1 MGETE
6 VKPTRTGL
14 HGALAILALLLAATA
29 AEAQDTGEALGTGA
43 VFGRILDQGTFQPVA
58 GVVVRISTADGI
70 LQDISGP
77 AGTFHIM
84 GVPVGERV
92 VVMQHIAYGEYAQH
106 VAVEPGKDLRVNAHM
121 STRAIEFQPLVVEV
135 LSELERRRLTSGF
148 DINEIPKEEIEL
160 AARGGQ
166 QLGDLLRGG
175 MPGIR
180 VRGGSRAGDYLCVE
194 YRGSGAGE
202 CDEVSVYLDGVPV
215 SDPGLLYSS
224 IDLSDIDRVEVLSP
238 LEAITRYGNRASGGA
253 LLIESRDTSL
263 RDRENPFG
271 GSVGAYDWSLEEE
284 SHPWGRVL
292 GSSILANAAG
302 VGLGYLALKQCVT
315 SEPTTHGR
323 RFTSRCGDLAT
334 ISTGVLALSLPGA
347 FGGVASSRTG
357 GTRQSRGRYFPA
369 AMAGLISTTA
379 GYVMVMHAEDLEYKS
394 DSLRIAGLL
403 TMTVGTPLLLT
414 ISDRLFR
421 ALR

>member
-1 MGETE
+1 MGEIE

-14 HGALAILALLLAATA
+14 QSALAVLALLLAATA
-29 AEAQDTGEALGTGA
+29 AEAQETGDAQETGT

-77 AGTFHIM
+77 AGTYHIT

-92 VVMQHIAYGEYAQH
+92 VVMEHIAYGQYAQH
-106 VAVEPGKDLRVNAHM
+106 VAVEPGGDLRVNAQM
-121 STRAIEFQPLVVEV
+121 SPRAIEFQPLVVEA

-148 DINEIPKEEIEL
+148 DINEIPREEIEL

-180 VRGGSRAGDYLCVE
+180 VRGGSRPGDYLCVE
-194 YRGSGAGE
+194 YRGGGAGE

-215 SDPGLLYSS
+215 SEPGLLYSS
-224 IDLSDIDRVEVLSP
+224 LDLSAVDRVEVLSP

-263 RDRENPFG
+263 RGREDLFG
-271 GSVGAYDWSLEEE
+271 ANVGAYDWSLEEE
-284 SHPWGRVL
+284 SHPWAKVFA
-292 GSSILANAAG
+292 SSILANAAG

-323 RFTSRCGDLAT
+323 RFTSRCGDLGT
-334 ISTGVLALSLPGA
+334 ISTGVFALSLPGA
-347 FGGVASSRTG
+347 IGGAASSRIG
-357 GTRQSRGRYFPA
+357 STRQSRGRYLPA

-394 DSLRIAGLL
+394 DSLRIVGLL

-414 ISDRLFR
+414 LSDRLFR